1 MYRPFTSARLNLEK
15 KEQENLCLL
24 LFARKRQLSVA
35 GAQEPG
41 VTECNVKAKKKLR
54 NSKPI
59 DIHKGEVPSDQS

>member
-1 MYRPFTSARLNLEK
+1 MYRPFTSARLNLEKK

-41 VTECNVKAKKKLR
+41 VTECNVKAKKKVTQLKAYR
-54 NSKPI
+54 YS
-59 DIHKGEVPSDQS
+59 